1 MKKLVKSIEIAADQ
15 RTVWETVVDPLKYE
29 VWTKAFGEG
38 CYFEGSW
45 NTGDAIRFLAR
56 NQAGQPEGM
65 VSEIADARYPEFI
78 SIRHIGVVHAGME
91 DRSPERVG
99 VWANAYENYLLEPL
113 DGEHTRFTVD
123 MDIEENDDDMFEE
136 MWPAALASL
145 KAVSEACFRKPMAI
159 TVRVVV
165 ARPLSVVW
173 DAFTKP
179 EHITGWN
186 FASDDWW
193 CPKAENQPETN
204 GRFKYTMS
212 SKDGKMSFDFSG
224 KYIEVIP
231 QERIISEL
239 DDQRSLSITFKT
251 IPEGIMVEETF
262 TAEGENTLTL
272 QREGWQAIL
281 KNFAAYV
288 TDRF

>member
-15 RTVWETVVDPLKYE
+15 RTVWETIVDPLKYE

-38 CYFEGSW
+38 GFFEGSW
-45 NTGDAIRFLAR
+45 NTGDAIRFVAR
-56 NQAGQPEGM
+56 NEAGRLEGM
-65 VSEIADARYPEFI
+65 NSEIAEGRYPEFI
-78 SIRHIGVVHAGME
+78 SIHHIGVINEGVE
-91 DRSPERVG
+91 DQSPEIQAA
-99 VWANAYENYLLEPL
+99 WANVYENYLLEPL
-113 DGEHTRFTVD
+113 AGERTRFTVD
-123 MDIEENDDDMFEE
+123 MDIDEQYQDMFEE
-136 MWPAALASL
+136 MWL
-145 KAVSEACFRKPMAI
+145 KALESMKTVSEACFRKPMAI
-159 TVRVVV
+159 TVRVVIP
-165 ARPLSVVW
+165 RPLSAVW

-186 FASDDWW
+186 FASDDWY
-193 CPKAENQPETN
+193 CPKAENQPETG

-231 QERIISEL
+231 PERIISEL

-251 IPEGIMVEETF
+251 VPEGIMVEETF

-272 QREGWQAIL
+272 QRQGWQAIL
-281 KNFAAYV
+281 KNFEAYV